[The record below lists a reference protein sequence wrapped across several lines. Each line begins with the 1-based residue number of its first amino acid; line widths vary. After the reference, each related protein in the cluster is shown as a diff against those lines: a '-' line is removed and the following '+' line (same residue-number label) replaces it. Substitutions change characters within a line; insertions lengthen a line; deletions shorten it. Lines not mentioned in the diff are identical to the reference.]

1 MFPSLYVHWRKLV
14 AVNPVG
20 IYPTTYKSEDSTG
33 QMLVGLHAQKREP
46 VWLQILQVGVVA
58 WQFLAHRWER
68 LCSYRSGRQRARHD
82 TPSSTKESL
91 CGYQSSRQGL
101 WHSIELILGRVLR
114 NDDCGCLSVF
124 SMLSWLYCICLVT
137 YSMMALKV
145 NRKWHQYLQHPVSI
159 FLFLMNYTRKTVSR
173 NCQLSC

>member
-1 MFPSLYVHWRKLV
+1 
-14 AVNPVG
+14 
-20 IYPTTYKSEDSTG
+20 
-33 QMLVGLHAQKREP
+33 MLVGLHAQKREP

-58 WQFLAHRWER
+58 WQFLAHRRER
-68 LCSYRSGRQRARHD
+68 LCGYRSGRQRARHD

-124 SMLSWLYCICLVT
+124 SMLPWLYCICLVT
-137 YSMMALKV
+137 YSMMALSQQKMTPISSTSS
-145 NRKWHQYLQHPVSI
+145 KHFLVSYELYKKNSI
-159 FLFLMNYTRKTVSR
+159 KK
-173 NCQLSC
+173 LSAVMLKDFYFSFCTLLLKELYKSSILVQVKLETSLHVI